1 MKPGAVLLEYVIL
14 TCVVAATVLIAT
26 GQTFIWFDG
35 ELGTLGISA
44 QYFIHRLNSVV
55 VVPYP

>member
-1 MKPGAVLLEYVIL
+1 MRSGAVLLEYAIL

-35 ELGTLGISA
+35 ELGMLGISA
-44 QYFIHRLNSVV
+44 QYFIHRINSVL